1 MTNICESFTSKMVA
15 KKINWHRCG
24 TKLRHCHPIYKTVR
38 KFKSGLSNRPEK
50 LVRFVVV
57 RVEYD
62 RFNRVCIRRTG
73 NRTSHA
79 VAQRGQFFYRGQAP
93 LPPPLTPALVRVQL
107 FQKIHDGDFHTW

>member
-1 MTNICESFTSKMVA
+1 MVA
-15 KKINWHRCG
+15 KKSTGIDVEQNYV
-24 TKLRHCHPIYKTVR
+24 TVTLYIKLFESLNPV
-38 KFKSGLSNRPEK
+38 LSNRPEK

-57 RVEYD
+57 RVDYD

-93 LPPPLTPALVRVQL
+93 LPPPLTPALVHVQL